1 MLETSL
7 DSARGPSAEHSGTA
21 SKILAGL
28 LAGDCLLC
36 GAAAGVVPNL
46 CQGCQTFLSLNTSG
60 FRPSSAR
67 SSAIEDI
74 VCPYD
79 YCAEIKYLVHRA
91 KFGGCLAAVAT
102 LGTLLADQVKRLE
115 TGHPAML
122 VPVPLHLSRLRER
135 GFNQA
140 AEIAKVVAARL
151 KYVAVQPLCRR
162 LCHTAPQSTLPNARE
177 WTSNVRGAFELRD
190 VSRHRIR
197 VWCVSKT
204 KRS

>member
-36 GAAAGVVPNL
+36 GTAAGVVPKL

-74 VCPYD
+74 VCPYE

-135 GFNQA
+135 DFNQA

-151 KYVAVQPLCRR
+151 KYVALQPLCRKLR
-162 LCHTAPQSTLPNARE
+162 HTVLQSTLPNARE
-177 WTSNVRGAFELRD
+177 RTSNVRGAFEFRD

-197 VWCVSKT
+197 VWRVLKNKIS
-204 KRS
+204 